1 MENKNVFLALF
12 LFIGI
17 VLGIIVVYSL
27 LIGFSIFPISIDLGF
42 VKLSP
47 AMIITLTAL
56 IIMLGSVL
64 IGKLIDVLILKF
76 FGEDVYN
83 SIAAIVLLVVAFLG
97 GIIGGLIG
105 YGIGMYIL
113 DNIIVKS
120 VFSIIGFVGGFLY
133 TFLNF
138 D

>member
-1 MENKNVFLALF
+1 MENKNVFLTVF

-17 VLGIIVVYSL
+17 VLGIIVVYP
-27 LIGFSIFPISIDLGF
+27 LIVGFSIFPISIDLGF

-47 AMIITLTAL
+47 AMIIILTAL

-83 SIAAIVLLVVAFLG
+83 SIAAVVLLVVAFLG
-97 GIIGGLIG
+97 GVIGGLIG

-113 DNIIVKS
+113 DNIFVKV
-120 VFSIIGFVGGFLY
+120 VFSIIGFIGGFLY
-133 TFLNF
+133 TLLNF